1 MGTIGDRNLDGVI
14 HVDRS
19 DTLAVDQD
27 LVRATTNLNAD

>member
-1 MGTIGDRNLDGVI
+1 MSAIGDRKLDGVI
-14 HVDRS
+14 HVDRT